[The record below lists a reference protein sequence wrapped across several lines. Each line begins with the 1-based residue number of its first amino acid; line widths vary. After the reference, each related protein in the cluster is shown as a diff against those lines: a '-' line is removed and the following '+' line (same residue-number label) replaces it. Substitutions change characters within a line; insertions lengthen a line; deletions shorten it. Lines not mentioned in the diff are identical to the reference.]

1 MRPTVH
7 LLDPRHPFDGVT
19 VEMPVHRK
27 RAQVPFENK
36 KYEPGHGIPTG
47 QFDRHY

>member
-1 MRPTVH
+1 MESAPR
-7 LLDPRHPFDGVT
+7 LLY
-19 VEMPVHRK
+19 
-27 RAQVPFENK
+27 ENK